1 MSVSPRPQNENHI
14 LSALPPEDYE
24 RLAAHLEPV
33 KLPHGQILYES
44 GGSMEYAYFPI
55 NMMISLLSQ
64 MSDGGSVEV
73 GLVGFEGMLGIPLLL
88 GVDKS
93 PHQAMAQIPDGA
105 LRVKAE
111 VVRREFKR
119 GGALGDLLLRFTEAM
134 ILQIS
139 QVAACNRVHTVE
151 ERLARWLLMTRDRTA
166 SDELEL
172 TQEFLAMMLGC
183 RRAGVTTAAITL
195 QGAGVI
201 RYSRGHITILDKPG
215 LEALACECYSVVK
228 AEFDRITA

>member
-1 MSVSPRPQNENHI
+1 
-14 LSALPPEDYE
+14 
-24 RLAAHLEPV
+24 
-33 KLPHGQILYES
+33 
-44 GGSMEYAYFPI
+44 
-55 NMMISLLSQ
+55 
-64 MSDGGSVEV
+64 
-73 GLVGFEGMLGIPLLL
+73 
-88 GVDKS
+88 
-93 PHQAMAQIPDGA
+93 MAQIPDGA

-111 VVRREFKR
+111 VIRREFKR

-201 RYSRGHITILDKPG
+201 RYSRGHITILDKLG

>member
-1 MSVSPRPQNENHI
+1 MSESTRQSNENHI

-24 RLAAHLEPV
+24 RLAPHLEPV

-44 GGSMEYAYFPI
+44 SGEMEYAYFPI
-55 NMMISLLSQ
+55 NAMISLLSQ

-73 GLVGFEGMLGIPLLL
+73 GLVGFEGMLGVPLLL
-88 GVDKS
+88 GVDRS
-93 PHQAMAQIPDGA
+93 PHQAMVQIPDGG
-105 LRVKAE
+105 LQVKAE
-111 VVRREFKR
+111 VIRREFRR
-119 GGALGDLLLRFTEAM
+119 GGALGGLLLRFTQAM
-134 ILQIS
+134 LLQIS

-151 ERLARWLLMTRDRTA
+151 ERLARWLLMTRDRAA

-183 RRAGVTTAAITL
+183 RRAGVTSAAIML
-195 QGAGVI
+195 QSAGVI
-201 RYSRGHITILDKPG
+201 RYSRGHITILDGPG
-215 LEALACECYSVVK
+215 LEALSCECYGVVK

>member
-111 VVRREFKR
+111 VIRREFKR

>member
-1 MSVSPRPQNENHI
+1 MSESPRPQNENHI

-73 GLVGFEGMLGIPLLL
+73 GLVGFEGMSGISLLL

-93 PHQAMAQIPDGA
+93 PHQAMVQIPDGA

-111 VVRREFKR
+111 VIRREFKR
-119 GGALGDLLLRFTEAM
+119 GGALNGLLLRFTEAM

-139 QVAACNRVHTVE
+139 QVAACNRIHTVE